1 MIAGKKYVGPMAD
14 IWSMGVILFALVCG
28 YLPFEDPNTAMLYK
42 KILSGDYKPPKW
54 ISPEAKD
61 LIRCILEVDPRKR
74 YTMADIRKHPWY
86 NLVPETAIPKE
97 ITNESEDEILRAE
110 TLKLL
115 STNGMD
121 MQALLDGLASHAC
134 NALTA
139 TYYLFEQRARTSRMK
154 NPQLHS
160 SSQPPHHHHSH
171 ETNICSKDQQKENS
185 NNNNNNNNNNH
196 SENNEAHRPKSNP
209 HPETNA
215 LPLHGS
221 IKNNNENQIV
231 KPSPLH
237 GANVIP
243 ANPPAEHGS
252 SHKNNGHVPV
262 ILPSTTAAMNH
273 NHQHNNNNNTN
284 TNNNNTIAPIS
295 PRSPVSNKNNITPY
309 LQTPQILQQARQIEK
324 QQQQQQQQSHHHQQ
338 QQQQQQQSQNAN
350 GASPTSTQENADMPS
365 LDYYM
370 KTGLTLTIG
379 GGGANNNDNNG
390 KPKPAPEIPKL
401 ALKNKNTVIPP
412 IQRPGVTILDPQ
424 TNRVEDPLMSQT
436 ARLPAATKTT
446 VNNDSLNLSLQP
458 LSIKNGGGVQLNP
471 IMPQSARAVL
481 ESIPKNY
488 NQTVSNS
495 SKTGGENSP
504 QKQNPSH
511 QKNLSLDDHQENPP
525 LIEAV
530 RPPPE
535 FLAEGYD
542 MEGRGRPNTRRSRM
556 RSRGGENPPEEEP
569 QHFEPLPAEGLL
581 EMDEIPVPLDHT
593 ILHVKATPPQN
604 ITTTTNQKQPIAA
617 VRAPDGFKPTAA
629 TAAVAAAGG
638 RRGKNLVQSTPVQG
652 SEINETKPLVVVQ
665 PVPPVALKPSAPA
678 GPSQPQQQQ
687 QSVPL
692 KPVRPAPP
700 TQVAPQQQ
708 AVHLPAGVPPDSTAF
723 NNNRHEANKN
733 KMAAQGTL
741 RFN

>member
-28 YLPFEDPNTAMLYK
+28 YLPFEDPNTALLYK

-171 ETNICSKDQQKENS
+171 ETNISSKDQQKENNS
-185 NNNNNNNNNNH
+185 NNNNH
-196 SENNEAHRPKSNP
+196 AENNEAHRPKSNP

-215 LPLHGS
+215 PLHGS
-221 IKNNNENQIV
+221 IKNNHNANANENQIV

-237 GANVIP
+237 GANIIP
-243 ANPPAEHGS
+243 VNPPEHGS
-252 SHKNNGHVPV
+252 SHKNNGHPV

-273 NHQHNNNNNTN
+273 NHQNNNTN
-284 TNNNNTIAPIS
+284 TNTIAPIS

-324 QQQQQQQQSHHHQQ
+324 QQQQQQQSHHH
-338 QQQQQQQSQNAN
+338 QQQQQSQNAN

-379 GGGANNNDNNG
+379 GGANNNNENNSNQAVVNG

-401 ALKNKNTVIPP
+401 VLKNKNTVIPP

-458 LSIKNGGGVQLNP
+458 LSMKTGGGVQLNP

-488 NQTVSNS
+488 NQTVS
-495 SKTGGENSP
+495 SKTQQQQGGENSP
-504 QKQNPSH
+504 QKQNPHH
-511 QKNLSLDDHQENPP
+511 QKNLSLDDQENPP

-542 MEGRGRPNTRRSRM
+542 TEGRGRPNTRRSRM

-581 EMDEIPVPLDHT
+581 EMDEIPVPLDHN

-604 ITTTTNQKQPIAA
+604 NNNNLLKQPIVA
-617 VRAPDGFKPTAA
+617 VRAPDGLKPTAA
-629 TAAVAAAGG
+629 TAAAAAAGGVQGAAGG

-652 SEINETKPLVVVQ
+652 SEINETKPLVAVQ

-678 GPSQPQQQQ
+678 GPSQQ

-700 TQVAPQQQ
+700 TQVAPPQQ
-708 AVHLPAGVPPDSTAF
+708 AVHLLPAGVPPDSSAF
-723 NNNRHEANKN
+723 NNNRQEANKN

-741 RFN
+741 RF